1 MCANVRVAGMMT
13 EVNYII
19 LDAKYNYVKTVEREP
34 GSAEEYELCVEKKA
48 ATGGKATGGKAKG
61 GKAI

>member
-1 MCANVRVAGMMT
+1 MMT

-34 GSAEEYELCVEKKA
+34 GSAEFYEMCIEKAGAK
-48 ATGGKATGGKAKG
+48 GGKATGGKATKG
-61 GKAI
+61 KVV

>member
-1 MCANVRVAGMMT
+1 MMT

-34 GSAEEYELCVEKKA
+34 GSVESYETCIEKP
-48 ATGGKATGGKAKG
+48 GAKG
-61 GKAI
+61 GKTTKGKAA